1 MVNMKNVIGIVNFHT
16 SPELSPLTDSRP
28 IGSTSFLGR
37 YALVDFALSNF
48 CNSGIS
54 NVGVLIK
61 NHQRSILKHLG
72 SMDSWVKNT
81 KIGKMSVMINEDA
94 ISGKEANTDLN
105 NIRANDWILYDTTAS
120 YVVIAPAHILASIDF
135 RPILEEHIANH
146 DKITLIATM
155 VENPSKAY
163 LGEEII
169 HTDKEGFVTDVEDN
183 DGHVRKPSL
192 CSMDAM
198 IINRTILADMMHQY
212 GPRNPLLDLKTLMY
226 RAALEENYRVRV
238 YEFKGY
244 SRCFD
249 SFKHYM
255 DYSNELLDKETFD
268 GLFHPD
274 WPIYTLTH
282 DTPPAIYG
290 EDADVSNSFIANGS
304 VIEGTV
310 INSIISRNV
319 KIAKGAVVKNSIIF
333 STSKI
338 GEGAVVENALVD
350 KYAIVT
356 RSHNVCGKEDDPLYI
371 GQGVIL

>member
-155 VENPSKAY
+155 IENPSKAY

-274 WPIYTLTH
+274 WPIYTRTNDSCPSQYYDEAEVKNSL
-282 DTPPAIYG
+282 I
-290 EDADVSNSFIANGS
+290 SNGCEIR
-304 VIEGTV
+304 GTV
-310 INSIISRNV
+310 EDSVVARGVVIG
-319 KIAKGAVVKNSIIF
+319 KGAVIKGCYISAY
-333 STSKI
+333 TTI
-338 GEGAVVENALVD
+338 GENVRLENQVVD
-350 KYAIVT
+350 KYVKIEHENCICAPEGEV
-356 RSHNVCGKEDDPLYI
+356 GYI
-371 GQGVIL
+371 KYMDTL